1 MSYKKLL
8 LTLASA
14 GSLFA
19 LSGCGNQADEVVRV
33 GVIGE
38 DHEDWEFVQD
48 KVADQGVDL
57 ELVSF
62 SDYSQPNRA
71 LDDGDIDLNAFQ
83 HRIFLDNFNEEFGTN
98 IVPIADTVIAPLGI
112 YSEEVQDVSEIG
124 EGAEI
129 AIPNDVTNGGRALV
143 LLQSAG
149 LLEVDPDAGILPT
162 TDDITDNPLNLEI
175 TELDASQTA
184 RSIGDVTAAV
194 INSGIAVDA
203 GYSPEEDAVFLE
215 PVDENSE
222 PYINVIAANEGDE
235 RESFDIIVDAYQS
248 EDTLEV
254 INEASENSE
263 IVVWAEEGYEFS
275 E

>member
-19 LSGCGNQADEVVRV
+19 LSGCGNQANEVVRL

-38 DHEDWEFVQD
+38 DNDVWEFVQD

-71 LDDGDIDLNAFQ
+71 LDEGDIDLNAFQ
-83 HRIFLDNFNEEFGTN
+83 TRIFLDSFNEEFGSN

-129 AIPNDVTNGGRALV
+129 AIPNEVSNEGRALV

-162 TDDITDNPLNLEI
+162 TDDITNNPLNLEI
-175 TELDASQTA
+175 TQLDASQTA
-184 RSIGDVTAAV
+184 RSVGDVTAAV
-194 INSGIAVDA
+194 INSGMAVDA
-203 GYSPEEDAVFLE
+203 GYKPNEDAIFLE
-215 PVDENSE
+215 PADENSE

-254 INEASENSE
+254 IKEVSENSE